1 MVDVNGSQRAEEP
14 VLLVRRRGG
23 PTDGWG
29 DGCHLVPLPDGTRSA
44 LVALCGER
52 IDVGTAELL
61 PEPDGVP
68 CVACLV
74 IGVPIAGD

>member
-1 MVDVNGSQRAEEP
+1 VNGSQRAEEP

-23 PTDGWG
+23 PADGRES
-29 DGCHLVPLPDGTRSA
+29 GCHLVPLPDGTRSA

-52 IDVGTAELL
+52 IDVAAAELL

-68 CVACLV
+68 CVACLL
-74 IGVPIAGD
+74 AGAPRGRG